1 MIDNLGLYEMY
12 EREQTRQ
19 DRINRKL
26 KIEEEIENE
35 RITDNCK
42 SATGKDNNKFCRGQG
57 SFDGADEN
65 I

>member
-1 MIDNLGLYEMY
+1 MYIPDNLDIYDAY
-12 EREQTRQ
+12 EREQARQ

-42 SATGKDNNKFCRGQG
+42 TATGKDNNQL
-57 SFDGADEN
+57 
-65 I
+65 